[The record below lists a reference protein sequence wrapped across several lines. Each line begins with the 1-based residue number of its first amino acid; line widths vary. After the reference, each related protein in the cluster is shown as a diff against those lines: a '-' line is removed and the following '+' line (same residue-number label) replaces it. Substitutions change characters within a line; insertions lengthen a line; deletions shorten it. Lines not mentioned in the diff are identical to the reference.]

1 MSTRRAVQ
9 LARPHVHRAALLAI
23 ACFVVYVGAGFAV
36 GDGVTL
42 DPILQAVPYLFVG
55 VVVRTTVRSGMPYR
69 QFQFALVLLV
79 ALYGGMGIVA
89 LQQYLL
95 TDVTAA
101 RAFLVLV
108 PLNLLG
114 IGLTIRGW
122 LASRSA

>member
-1 MSTRRAVQ
+1 MSTRRRVQ
-9 LARPHVHRAALLAI
+9 LARPHVHRAALLALV
-23 ACFVVYVGAGFAV
+23 CFVIYVGSGFAV
-36 GDGVTL
+36 ADGVAI
-42 DPILQAVPYLFVG
+42 DPILQAIPYLFVG

-79 ALYGGMGIVA
+79 TLFAGMGVVA
-89 LQQYLL
+89 LQQYVV

-108 PLNLLG
+108 PFNLLG
-114 IGLTIRGW
+114 IGLTLRGW